1 VSSFSPKKA
10 AVGAVVTIT
19 GLGFNSGSSVSF
31 DGVKASSVTHVS
43 ATKLQATVPVGAG
56 TGALEVTNT
65 SSPVGA
71 VSSASSFD
79 VS

>member
-1 VSSFSPKKA
+1 VE
-10 AVGAVVTIT
+10 
-19 GLGFNSGSSVSF
+19 
-31 DGVKASSVTHVS
+31 
-43 ATKLQATVPVGAG
+43 AG